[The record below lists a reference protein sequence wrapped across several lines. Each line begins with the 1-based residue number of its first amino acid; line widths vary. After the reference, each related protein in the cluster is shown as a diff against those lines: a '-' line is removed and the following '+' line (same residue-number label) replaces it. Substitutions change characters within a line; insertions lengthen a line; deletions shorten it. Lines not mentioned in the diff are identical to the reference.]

1 MMARK
6 RPSAVADPEDR
17 SLALALHANEAAS
30 TTLQK
35 AIFGGYGTGT
45 VFVKFLVLYAMLLLL
60 VDYLSVVYYL

>member
-35 AIFGGYGTGT
+35 AIFGGYGT